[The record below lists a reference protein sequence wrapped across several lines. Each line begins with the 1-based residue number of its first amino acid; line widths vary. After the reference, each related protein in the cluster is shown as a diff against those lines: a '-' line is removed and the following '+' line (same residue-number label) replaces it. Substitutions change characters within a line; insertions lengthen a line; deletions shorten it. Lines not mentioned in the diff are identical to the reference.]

1 MNPERWQRVKDLF
14 EEARE
19 KTGDTRT
26 AFLREVALDDQELA
40 REIDSLLTASL
51 DSHNFLELP
60 AHLEVEGD
68 SAEPTSGTDTQHSGK
83 SSSQTWI
90 ILGIV
95 AALLLVVL
103 LAWNLS

>member
-51 DSHNFLELP
+51 DCHNFLEHP
-60 AHLEVEGD
+60 ADLEVEGD
-68 SAEPTSGTDTQHSGK
+68 SAGPTSGTDTQPFGISR
-83 SSSQTWI
+83 SQTWI
-90 ILGIV
+90 ILG
-95 AALLLVVL
+95 LVVAL
-103 LAWNLS
+103 VLIVVLAWNLA

>member
-14 EEARE
+14 EEATE

-26 AFLREVALDDQELA
+26 AFLREVAQDDRELA

-60 AHLEVEGD
+60 AHLEVEED
-68 SAEPTSGTDTQHSGK
+68 SAGPTSGTDTQPSGR
-83 SSSQTWI
+83 SRSQNWI
-90 ILGIV
+90 ILGVVV
-95 AALLLVVL
+95 AVILILALV
-103 LAWNLS
+103 WNLA